1 MIKKDFKE
9 IFWGVNSTMI
19 PVNEPC
25 ISKKELE
32 YVTEAIKT
40 GWISSE
46 GKFIKKF
53 EDRFASYVQ
62 RKHGIAVNSGTNALI
77 LALRALSLPKG
88 SEVILPSFTIISCAL
103 ACIYN
108 NLIPVFVDSEEDTWN
123 MGVSKIEEK
132 ITEKTKAIMPVH
144 IYGHPVD
151 MDGVLRIVE
160 KYNLYVI
167 EDFAE
172 AIGSEYKGKKCGGF
186 GDISCVSFYANK
198 VITTGEGGMCLTDNK
213 DLAENLRQLKNLAFV
228 PDKRFIHYELGF
240 NFRLTNVQA
249 AIGLAQLERIEEHVK
264 KKIWIGRTYNEL
276 LKPLQEKGVAQLPA
290 EKEWAKNTYW
300 MYGVVL
306 NQKVSLDAK
315 TVMNR
320 LAENGIQTRPFFYPL
335 HKQPAFEKFD
345 WYKKETL
352 PVSENLYKYGFYLPT
367 GLTLNQESI
376 ENVVKSLMKVL

>member
-1 MIKKDFKE
+1 
-9 IFWGVNSTMI
+9 MI

-123 MGVSKIEEK
+123 MDVSKIEEK